1 MVSGVLG
8 IVTVLGLG
16 FATFAVVSFSEMKK
30 VRLKEGGLILF
41 PPPPDCRPP
50 STV

>member
-1 MVSGVLG
+1 MPNDVVSGVLG

-30 VRLKEGGLILF
+30 VRLKEGGAYLVSA
-41 PPPPDCRPP
+41 PP
-50 STV
+50 